1 MAQRVV
7 FHVGLPKTGTTYL
20 QSVLWNNRTRLAQQ
34 GVLFPGRSR
43 RQHMRASMVVREHPK
58 VAERGHDAPMTWADL
73 LTEIAEWPGTAL
85 LTHEFFGGATAAQAA
100 RAIEDLRT
108 TGGAQQVDLVVTA
121 RDVVT
126 ITTSYW
132 QELSKHGFYEQSLEQ
147 FPKHRGP
154 RSEWSLDVLDL
165 ESVLRRWSATLP
177 APDVHVLVVPGPEA
191 PRTALLEEFCRLL
204 GADPTGFSTEQAV
217 ENTSLGLPETTLV
230 RRLAPRLTPLTRTAA
245 DRGDWVRAYLAH
257 GKLGNR
263 TSERFLPSPERVA
276 ALRATADASID
287 YVRAAGFTVHGDLE
301 RLRVPDEVPAT
312 RSEADVTDGELLE
325 LALDVIAA
333 TMTDVRD
340 LTLENKR
347 LREILTEAPRPAP
360 GLRERVAGR
369 LARLGGRPAGRP
381 EERR

>member
-1 MAQRVV
+1 MAERVV

-20 QSVLWNNRTRLAQQ
+20 QSVLWNNRTRLAEQ

-85 LTHEFFGGATAAQAA
+85 ITHEFFGGATAEQAA

-108 TGGAQQVDLVVTA
+108 TGGARRVELVVTA

-132 QELSKHGFYEQSLEQ
+132 QELSKHGFYEQTLEQ

-177 APDVHVLVVPGPEA
+177 PEDVHVLVVPGSDA
-191 PRTALLEEFCRLL
+191 PRTALLQDFCALL
-204 GADPTGFSTEQAV
+204 GVDPADFTTDQAV
-217 ENTSLGLPETTLV
+217 DNSSLGLPETTLV
-230 RRLAPRLTPLTRTAA
+230 RRLAPRLTALTRTAA
-245 DRGDWVRAYLAH
+245 DRGDWVRGYLAH
-257 GKLGNR
+257 GKLGKR
-263 TSERFLPSPERVA
+263 TGERFLPSPERVA
-276 ALRATADASID
+276 ALRATADASIE
-287 YVRAAGFTVHGDLE
+287 YVTQAGFTVHGDLE
-301 RLRVPDEVPAT
+301 RLRVPEDLPVT
-312 RSEADVTDGELLE
+312 RSEQDVTDSELLE

-333 TMTDVRD
+333 TMADVRD
-340 LTLENKR
+340 LTTENKR
-347 LREILTEAPRPAP
+347 LRAILTESPRREPP
-360 GLRERVAGR
+360 PLRDRIAGR
-369 LARLGGRPAGRP
+369 LRRRG
-381 EERR
+381 ERR